1 MFKRTTKYS
10 NRSTG
15 GNYGVSLFTLIF
27 GLGVL
32 ALILTA
38 LYIYVLTSLNPGPET
53 LEIWSPALGSR
64 VWET

>member
-1 MFKRTTKYS
+1 VDNLSSKPKNNS
-10 NRSTG
+10 G
-15 GNYGVSLFTLIF
+15 EYGVSLFTFIF

-53 LEIWSPALGSR
+53 IEIWSPALGSR
-64 VWET
+64 VWGI